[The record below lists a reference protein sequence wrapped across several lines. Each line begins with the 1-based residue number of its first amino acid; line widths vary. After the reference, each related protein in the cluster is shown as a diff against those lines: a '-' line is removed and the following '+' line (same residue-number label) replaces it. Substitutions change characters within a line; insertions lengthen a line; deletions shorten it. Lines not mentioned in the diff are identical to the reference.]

1 MKQRLF
7 QETRQYP
14 SGRRY
19 SGLLS
24 FTVSSARTTDGL
36 RLQLL
41 IAAVHTIQRLLEKIA
56 KTGLECKFPIT
67 TIAFVINAPARFAVE
82 DISVFYHFPQFR
94 PDPETEF
101 TLLKIVNR
109 IFLHTIDS

>member
-7 QETRQYP
+7 QEIRQYP

-24 FTVSSARTTDGL
+24 FTVSYARTTDGL

-56 KTGLECKFPIT
+56 ESSLECKFPIT
-67 TIAFVINAPARFAVE
+67 AILFVVDPPARFGV
-82 DISVFYHFPQFR
+82 
-94 PDPETEF
+94 
-101 TLLKIVNR
+101 
-109 IFLHTIDS
+109 